1 MKTTRIM
8 IIVATGM
15 VILNTVSCKKS
26 LSKHIDEEED
36 PTVNVTTPVIDS
48 IVLYKT
54 YPGIISASS
63 SAVVVG
69 KVNGELLT
77 QNYESGSF
85 VNKGQV
91 LFTIESSTYRDAVKQ
106 ANASLATAKSELEY
120 AASNYAALKDALE
133 SDAVSQIEVIQAKSE
148 MEQAEAAVK
157 NAEAALSHANTK
169 LSYCTI
175 KAPLSGYATSAI
187 PKLGEYISGE
197 DSPVEF
203 CTIYNNTEMTAEFN
217 IEDSQYQKMAGINDK
232 YTKTLYQNIPIKFT
246 NSLPHSYSANLVY
259 ESPSIDSSTGTLLLK
274 GKIKNIDN
282 ELRDGMYVTVD
293 LPYGVN
299 PRAILI
305 KDASIGTDQ
314 LGKYVYV
321 VNDSDRVVYTP
332 IKVGDLYQDSLRVVN
347 EGLKPED
354 RYVTEALLSVRN
366 GMKVNPH
373 ISR

>member
-1 MKTTRIM
+1 
-8 IIVATGM
+8 M

-26 LSKHIDEEED
+26 LSKHIDEEEE

-282 ELRDGMYVTVD
+282 ELRDGMYVTID

-366 GMKVNPH
+366 GMKVNPR

>member
-1 MKTTRIM
+1 M

-26 LSKHIDEEED
+26 LSKHIDEEEE

-332 IKVGDLYQDSLRVVN
+332 IKLGDLYQDSLRVVN

-366 GMKVNPH
+366 GMKVNPR

>member
-1 MKTTRIM
+1 
-8 IIVATGM
+8 M

-26 LSKHIDEEED
+26 LSKHIDEEEE

-332 IKVGDLYQDSLRVVN
+332 IKLGDLYQDSLRVVN

-366 GMKVNPH
+366 GMKVNPR

>member
-1 MKTTRIM
+1 
-8 IIVATGM
+8 M

>member
-1 MKTTRIM
+1 
-8 IIVATGM
+8 M

-26 LSKHIDEEED
+26 LSKHIDEEEE

-347 EGLKPED
+347 EGLKPDD

-366 GMKVNPH
+366 GMKVNPR

>member
-1 MKTTRIM
+1 MKASRIM
-8 IIVATGM
+8 IILATGM
-15 VILNTVSCKKS
+15 VLLNIISCKNS
-26 LSKHIDEEED
+26 HSKHIEEEEN
-36 PTVNVTTPVIDS
+36 PIVNVTTPVIDS

-106 ANASLATAKSELEY
+106 ASASLATAKSELEY
-120 AASNYAALKDALE
+120 AASNYAALKEALE

-157 NAEAALSHANTK
+157 NAEAALSHANTR

-232 YTKTLYQNIPIKFT
+232 YTKALYQNIPIKFT

-299 PRAILI
+299 PRAILV

-366 GMKVNPH
+366 GMKVNPR

>member
-1 MKTTRIM
+1 MKASRIM
-8 IIVATGM
+8 IILATGI
-15 VILNTVSCKKS
+15 VLFNIISCKNRHN
-26 LSKHIDEEED
+26 KHIEDEEN
-36 PTVNVTTPVIDS
+36 TIVNVTTPLIDS

-106 ANASLATAKSELEY
+106 ASASLATAKSELEY
-120 AASNYAALKDALE
+120 AASNYAALKEALE

-157 NAEAALSHANTK
+157 NAEAALSHADTR

-232 YTKTLYQNIPIKFT
+232 YTKALYQNIPIKFT

-299 PRAILI
+299 PRAILV

-366 GMKVNPH
+366 GMKVNPRL
-373 ISR
+373 SR

>member
-1 MKTTRIM
+1 MVLLN
-8 IIVATGM
+8 II
-15 VILNTVSCKKS
+15 SCKNS
-26 LSKHIDEEED
+26 HSKHIEEEEN
-36 PTVNVTTPVIDS
+36 PIVNVTTPVIDS

-106 ANASLATAKSELEY
+106 ASASLATAKSELEY
-120 AASNYAALKDALE
+120 AASNYAALKEALE

-157 NAEAALSHANTK
+157 NAEAALSHANTR

-232 YTKTLYQNIPIKFT
+232 YTKALYQNIPIKFT

-299 PRAILI
+299 PRAILV

-366 GMKVNPH
+366 GMKVNPR

>member
-26 LSKHIDEEED
+26 LSKHIDEEEE

-282 ELRDGMYVTVD
+282 ELRDGMYVTID

-366 GMKVNPH
+366 GMKVNPR

>member
-1 MKTTRIM
+1 MVLLN
-8 IIVATGM
+8 II
-15 VILNTVSCKKS
+15 SCKNS
-26 LSKHIDEEED
+26 HSKHIEEEEN
-36 PTVNVTTPVIDS
+36 PIVNVTTPVIDS

-106 ANASLATAKSELEY
+106 ASASLATAKSELEY
-120 AASNYAALKDALE
+120 AASNYAALKEALE

-157 NAEAALSHANTK
+157 NAEAALSHANTR

-232 YTKTLYQNIPIKFT
+232 YTKALYQNIPIKFT

-299 PRAILI
+299 PRAILV

-354 RYVTEALLSVRN
+354 RYVTEALLSVCN
-366 GMKVNPH
+366 GMKVNPR

>member
-1 MKTTRIM
+1 MVLLN
-8 IIVATGM
+8 II
-15 VILNTVSCKKS
+15 SCKNS
-26 LSKHIDEEED
+26 HSKHIEEEEN
-36 PTVNVTTPVIDS
+36 PIVNVTTPVIDS

-63 SAVVVG
+63 SVVVVG

-106 ANASLATAKSELEY
+106 ASASLATAKSELEY
-120 AASNYAALKDALE
+120 AASNYAALKEALE

-157 NAEAALSHANTK
+157 NAEAALSHANTR

-232 YTKTLYQNIPIKFT
+232 YTKALYQNIPIKFT

-299 PRAILI
+299 PRAILV

-366 GMKVNPH
+366 GMKVNPR